1 MLKVYH
7 LATCSTNNRIL
18 NELDIQDPKAV
29 FQEIKTEPITAE
41 QIDEMKKLSGSY
53 ESLFSRTAMKYRAMG
68 LGEKELK
75 EADYRQLILEEY
87 TFLKRPVII
96 VGNNIF
102 VGNAPKVVAAAKAAL
117 AWAPS
122 FSPTWHC
129 FQLPFST
136 AQITSSQK
144 A

>member
-1 MLKVYH
+1 M
-7 LATCSTNNRIL
+7 

-75 EADYRQLILEEY
+75 
-87 TFLKRPVII
+87 
-96 VGNNIF
+96 
-102 VGNAPKVVAAAKAAL
+102 
-117 AWAPS
+117 
-122 FSPTWHC
+122 
-129 FQLPFST
+129 
-136 AQITSSQK
+136 
-144 A
+144 

>member
-117 AWAPS
+117 A
-122 FSPTWHC
+122 
-129 FQLPFST
+129 
-136 AQITSSQK
+136 
-144 A
+144 

>member
-68 LGEKELK
+68 LGDKDLK

-117 AWAPS
+117 A
-122 FSPTWHC
+122 
-129 FQLPFST
+129 
-136 AQITSSQK
+136 
-144 A
+144 

>member
-7 LATCSTNNRIL
+7 LATCSTNKRIL

-68 LGEKELK
+68 LGEKDLK

-117 AWAPS
+117 A
-122 FSPTWHC
+122 
-129 FQLPFST
+129 
-136 AQITSSQK
+136 
-144 A
+144 

>member
-7 LATCSTNNRIL
+7 LATCSTNKRIL
-18 NELDIQDPKAV
+18 KELDIQDTKAV
-29 FQEIKTEPITAE
+29 FQEIKTEPITEE

-68 LGEKELK
+68 LGDKDLK

-102 VGNAPKVVAAAKAAL
+102 VGNAPKVVAAAKATL
-117 AWAPS
+117 A
-122 FSPTWHC
+122 
-129 FQLPFST
+129 
-136 AQITSSQK
+136 
-144 A
+144 

>member
-102 VGNAPKVVAAAKAAL
+102 VGNAPKVVAAAKATL
-117 AWAPS
+117 A
-122 FSPTWHC
+122 
-129 FQLPFST
+129 
-136 AQITSSQK
+136 
-144 A
+144 